1 MVDVDIPPSESFMRF
16 KRYTIRQDVY
26 LAHFQLRSV
35 LACPSMSQV
44 YYPRGNGVNRINLA
58 SGQTEFALH
67 NNHITGLGALIS
79 TLDANHGA
87 LFAGTFNGEYY
98 LKSLES
104 DDKKDY
110 SEGTIT

>member
-44 YYPRGNGVNRINLA
+44 YYPRGDGVNRINLA
-58 SGQTEFALH
+58 SGQTELALH

-79 TLDANHGA
+79 TLDANHRYPLLG
-87 LFAGTFNGEYY
+87 LICQPLTPTTESLTRY
-98 LKSLES
+98 LCLV
-104 DDKKDY
+104 
-110 SEGTIT
+110 